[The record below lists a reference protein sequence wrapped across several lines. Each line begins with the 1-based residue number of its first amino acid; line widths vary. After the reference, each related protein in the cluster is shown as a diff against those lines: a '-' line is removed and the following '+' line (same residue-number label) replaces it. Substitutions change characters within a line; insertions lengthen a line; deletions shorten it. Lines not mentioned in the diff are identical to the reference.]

1 MTHSLLSSYLYT
13 WIHLFLGI
21 SMFYTSASIDMLYSD
36 VVNTSI
42 TVIEYDTPEADDGSL
57 KDQWNHH
64 RLCTAQQL
72 LAASIAFATIFMAL
86 MRLLHKG
93 IPRLLTI
100 TFSDKSIMAD
110 QFGFVWRCGCAFFHL
125 TVPTYKLPRPSM
137 NQGLHMLFLVLML
150 LLEIEF
156 TGKKGDKDSKAGS
169 SDGSS
174 SSGGGEGGRAD
185 RLAPRQGSA
194 TSQMEMMHHKQQASS
209 SSSSAAAAADEE
221 LGAVD
226 LEQSNRGGG
235 GGGGGGGGKG
245 HVHFKEEEDDSEV
258 YPDYGDV
265 YRNSVSD
272 STALAGS
279 RYSSSATSAAAL
291 GGAVGRSSSSS
302 PSSSSSSKSKS
313 KRQSGSSSSSRRSSG
328 GSKALASQGEY

>member
-13 WIHLFLGI
+13 WLHLFLGI
-21 SMFYTSASIDMLYSD
+21 SMFFTSASIDMLYSD

-42 TVIEYDTPEADDGSL
+42 TVIEYDTPEGDDGSL

-93 IPRLLTI
+93 IPRLLAI
-100 TFSDKSIMAD
+100 NFSDRSIMSD

-125 TVPTYKLPRPSM
+125 TVPSYKLPRPSM

-156 TGKKGDKDSKAGS
+156 TGKKGEKDSKAGQDSKASS
-169 SDGSS
+169 SDKNSS
-174 SSGGGEGGRAD
+174 SRSGEGGRAD

-209 SSSSAAAAADEE
+209 SSSAAAADEE
-221 LGAVD
+221 VGVVD
-226 LEQSNRGGG
+226 LEQSSR
-235 GGGGGGGGKG
+235 GGGKG
-245 HVHFKEEEDDSEV
+245 HVHFKEVDTEA

-272 STALAGS
+272 SSVLAGS

-302 PSSSSSSKSKS
+302 SSSSSKSKS

-328 GSKALASQGEY
+328 SSKGLASQGEY